1 MITHE
6 FLEKIGVKV
15 GKLLKDW
22 QPKIDEA
29 YVKRESD
36 NLTLTLKIKITSKDT
51 AAFKLKF
58 PVENIDDTAEMDLQE
73 ELDLDKGK

>member
-6 FLEKIGVKV
+6 FLEKIGIKV

-29 YVKRESD
+29 YVKREKD
-36 NLTLTLKIKITSKDT
+36 DLTLTLKIKITSKES

-58 PVENIDDTAEMDLQE
+58 PVENIDDTATLEPQE
-73 ELDLDKGK
+73 ELALDKGE